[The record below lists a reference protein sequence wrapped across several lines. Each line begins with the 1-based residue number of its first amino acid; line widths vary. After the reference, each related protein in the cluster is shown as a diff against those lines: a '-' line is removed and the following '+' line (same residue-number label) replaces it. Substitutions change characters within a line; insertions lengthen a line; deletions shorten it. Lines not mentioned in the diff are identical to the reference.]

1 MHICS
6 YFIIIIIIII
16 IIVIIIL
23 IILFFIFL
31 FFCIQLIKRDE
42 EASGMLMRA
51 RRPRAVV
58 MCPTRELS
66 EQVIFPIE
74 NAIIIQFE
82 GVIITSTNLWDV
94 LSGISSC
101 KMY

>member
-1 MHICS
+1 MFVLSNNNNNYYYYYS
-6 YFIIIIIIII
+6 YNNNIFI
-16 IIVIIIL
+16 
-23 IILFFIFL
+23 
-31 FFCIQLIKRDE
+31 FCIQLIKRDE